1 MRKMETN
8 SAGQLKP
15 LKHIPQR
22 TCVAC
27 REVKPKRQLIRL
39 VYTINGTAEV
49 DPSGKKAGRGAYL
62 CSSSDCWE
70 KGLKKGRL
78 EQALRGKISAENWAS
93 LLEFGNM
100 LCSNNRGNSS

>member
-1 MRKMETN
+1 MKTN
-8 SAGQLKP
+8 SAGQQP

-39 VYTINGTAEV
+39 VYTVNGTAEV

-62 CSSSDCWE
+62 CHSPDCWE

-78 EQALRGKISAENWAS
+78 EQALRKKISAENQARLVEFS
-93 LLEFGNM
+93 RMLL
-100 LCSNNRGNSS
+100 SNDGDNSS